1 MLTDKP
7 SQWLAR
13 RIESTLARR
22 VPPGTPAFA
31 VRLAGGDV
39 RAFGNG
45 SVAATIVVNTRRGLA
60 ALASMDATRIAEAY
74 RVGAIDLEGSLPR
87 LLGLRDMF
95 ADRHPFTYAWRF
107 LRPKL
112 FGQVQSDIKWIA
124 DHYERDAAFYLRF
137 LDARHRC
144 YSQALFANAN
154 ETLEDAQTRKL
165 DTAIAALRVD
175 AGARVLDV
183 GGGWGAFTEHGGRRG
198 LQVTSLTISRA
209 SEVFIQGLID
219 DQGLPCRVLRE
230 HLLTHEPAERYDA
243 IVNLGVTE
251 HLPDYDATLKKYA
264 RLLKPGGRIYLDA
277 SAARTSHEVSSFL
290 LRHLFPGNGTV
301 LCLHRYLQAVSR
313 SPFELVQVHNDRE
326 NYELTTL
333 HWAQNLDRHR
343 DEIEH
348 RWSAEVYRTFR
359 LYLWGCVDG
368 FSRDLIQAYRW
379 VLQLPPA

>member
-60 ALASMDATRIAEAY
+60 ELASMDATRIAEAY

-95 ADRHPFTYAWRF
+95 ADRHPLTYAWRF

-137 LDARHRC
+137 LDATNEAERSTHRARRPPRC
-144 YSQALFANAN
+144 
-154 ETLEDAQTRKL
+154 
-165 DTAIAALRVD
+165 
-175 AGARVLDV
+175 AGDLSDHLAGV
-183 GGGWGAFTEHGGRRG
+183 GGVHPGIDRRSGAP
-198 LQVTSLTISRA
+198 V
-209 SEVFIQGLID
+209 
-219 DQGLPCRVLRE
+219 
-230 HLLTHEPAERYDA
+230 
-243 IVNLGVTE
+243 
-251 HLPDYDATLKKYA
+251 
-264 RLLKPGGRIYLDA
+264 PG
-277 SAARTSHEVSSFL
+277 AAR
-290 LRHLFPGNGTV
+290 
-301 LCLHRYLQAVSR
+301 A
-313 SPFELVQVHNDRE
+313 
-326 NYELTTL
+326 
-333 HWAQNLDRHR
+333 
-343 DEIEH
+343 
-348 RWSAEVYRTFR
+348 
-359 LYLWGCVDG
+359 
-368 FSRDLIQAYRW
+368 
-379 VLQLPPA
+379 PPDA